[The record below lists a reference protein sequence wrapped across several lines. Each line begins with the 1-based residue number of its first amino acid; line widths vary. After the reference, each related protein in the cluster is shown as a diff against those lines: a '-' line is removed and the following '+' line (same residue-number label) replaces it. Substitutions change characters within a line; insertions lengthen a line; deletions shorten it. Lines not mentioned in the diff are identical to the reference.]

1 MNTTTSSPPAQGTP
15 AFSVSE
21 LRKTFKPRSPRPV
34 HALRGVSFDIQPG
47 EIVALLGP
55 NGAGKTT
62 LIDMMLGLT
71 SPTSGALRCLGSTPR
86 KAVQQAKLGAV
97 MQTGGLLSELSVK
110 ETIAMI
116 SQAYA
121 DPLPIDDV
129 LEQAQLKNIASRPV
143 GKCSGGEKQRIR
155 FALAILGKPKILIL
169 DEPTAAMDAT
179 ARHDFWDVMRL
190 QAAEGRTILF
200 ATHYLEEAEHF
211 ADRIILVAGGEIIA
225 DGSVDEVRSLTASL
239 RIECQ
244 LPSGVDPTQF
254 PGVTLAERRGTT
266 VTLTTA
272 DSDALA
278 RYLLT
283 HTEARNLRIEASS
296 LEDTFIAL
304 TRKDA
309 S

>member
-1 MNTTTSSPPAQGTP
+1 MNTATHTPPPAFAVTD
-15 AFSVSE
+15 
-21 LRKTFKPRSPRPV
+21 LRKIFNPRTKKPV

-71 SPTSGALRCLGSTPR
+71 SPTSGSIQCLGTTPKR
-86 KAVQQAKLGAV
+86 AVQQAKIGAV
-97 MQTGGLLSELSVK
+97 MQTGGLLPELSVK

-116 SQAYA
+116 SQAYVN
-121 DPLPIDDV
+121 PLPVNDV
-129 LEQAQLKNIASRPV
+129 LRRAQLEGIASRRV

-155 FALAILGKPKILIL
+155 FALAILGKPEILIL

-179 ARHDFWDVMRL
+179 SRHDFWDTMRI
-190 QAAEGRTILF
+190 QASEGHTILF
-200 ATHYLEEAEHF
+200 ATHYLEEAENF
-211 ADRIILVAGGEIIA
+211 ADRIILVAEGGIIA
-225 DGSVDEVRSLTASL
+225 DGTVDEVRSLTTSL
-239 RIECQ
+239 IVECQ
-244 LPSGVDPTQF
+244 LPVDVDATKI
-254 PGVTLAERRGTT
+254 PGVTRAERRGTT
-266 VTLTTA
+266 VTLITA
-272 DSDALA
+272 DSDTLA
-278 RYLLT
+278 RHLLT
-283 HTEARNLRIEASS
+283 HTEARNIRITASS